1 MKGMTGKHASPDYGG
16 YIGYKIFHTVITL
29 MGVTPAY
36 LLLAMIIPYYVIIRQ
51 SARKSASYY
60 LKHRFPADN
69 GLKRFFRTIK
79 YFYAFGQILIDQ
91 AVIGIMGDKYADFE
105 FPDGE
110 KLLKHINGPDGII
123 LLTTHFGNWQS
134 AMFSMR
140 DFGRLVHFHMQL
152 EKHTDG
158 RHFFDLSGDRRNFKI
173 VPPSG
178 FLGGMVEFTNILSSR
193 GCVAVMG
200 DRAWGAKTIRAKFL
214 GEESLFPVTPYFLAY
229 STNSRIFM
237 ILAVRTGKLKFRIEA
252 HELTEGSDITK
263 MSRDE
268 AIRSL
273 NGKYISILQETLDR
287 HPYQWL
293 NFYNFWST
301 EDLTKKT

>member
-1 MKGMTGKHASPDYGG
+1 MKGSTEKYASPDYGG
-16 YIGYKIFHTVITL
+16 YAGYKIFHLVITF

-36 LLLAMIIPYYVIIRQ
+36 ILLALVIPYYVIIRR
-51 SARKSASYY
+51 SARQAAAYY
-60 LKHRFPADN
+60 LKHRFPEDS
-69 GLKRFFRTIK
+69 GLLRFFRTIK
-79 YFYAFGQILIDQ
+79 YFYTFGQILIDQ

-105 FPDGE
+105 FPGGE

-134 AMFSMR
+134 AMFAMR

-152 EKHTDG
+152 ENHTNG
-158 RHFFDLSGDRRNFKI
+158 RHFFDLSGDRKNFKI

-200 DRAWGAKTIRAKFL
+200 DRAWGSKTIKADFL
-214 GEESLFPVTPYFLAY
+214 GEKTIFPLTPYFLAY
-229 STNSRIFM
+229 STNSKIFM

-252 HELTEGSDITK
+252 HELTADENIIK
-263 MSRDE
+263 MNRKE
-268 AIRSL
+268 AMEAL
-273 NGKYISILQETLDR
+273 NKKYISILEKTLAEY
-287 HPYQWL
+287 PYQWL
-293 NFYNFWST
+293 NFYNFWSP
-301 EDLTKKT
+301 EDLTGI